1 MNKGLLHGPVTA
13 WAWVLG
19 LLAMGLPV
27 AWAQDVPFVG
37 IVDQDNVEVRA
48 GAGRT
53 FYVVGT
59 LRAGQRVQVDKII
72 FGWHQIVA
80 PDGTYSYVSKAFV
93 DAKGDGKT
101 GVVNADRT
109 AVKAAATTGPGD
121 SYRRQVDLMRGDT
134 VEIVGEEGGFYKI
147 RPPANAFVY
156 VAPGTIRRATAA
168 ELAAATGRPDPSP
181 APVSPDRPIPE
192 ARQNDTA
199 LQPATPDP
207 SVQEMIQKSPPLAS
221 GDEPVQAPSTAAPP
235 ASPQLPPSADRSSP
249 PSAADPQR
257 VATLAAA
264 DAAFEIQPNTEQV
277 RQLDAKMKASM
288 ELPLEQQPIEELLA
302 GYRAAQLDPSL
313 PPLDREI
320 VKFRIATLQRN
331 KNLADGL
338 KQIRAAKQ
346 QVETSRSTE
355 TPVEQLEG
363 PVTYAAVG
371 QLLASSVYDGV
382 TLPRMYRIVA
392 PGGGRTLA
400 YIQPN
405 QVKNI
410 GAVLGRIVGVV
421 GPMRFDPGLKANVIE
436 ARRIDVLEKATAPTP
451 PPGTIVEQAASD
463 AARASN
469 PAADLDMPENIDT
482 IAPPQPVMVEG
493 PLNGQPDP
501 GK

>member
-1 MNKGLLHGPVTA
+1 MKTVLVRGPMA
-13 WAWVLG
+13 
-19 LLAMGLPV
+19 AMAMMSCMLIGALD
-27 AWAQDVPFVG
+27 ASGQDVPFTG

-59 LRAGQRVQVDKII
+59 LRSGQKVQVDKII

-93 DAKGDGKT
+93 DAKGDGKS

-134 VEIVGEEGGFYKI
+134 VEIIGEEGGFYKI

-168 ELAAATGRPDPSP
+168 ELTPPAANTGTTPGTTPATDTGTT
-181 APVSPDRPIPE
+181 PDRPVPP
-192 ARQNDTA
+192 ATQSDTA
-199 LQPATPDP
+199 LQPANNGQSIQD
-207 SVQEMIQKSPPLAS
+207 MIQQSPPTQA
-221 GDEPVQAPSTAAPP
+221 DTTPPTTTTTPAATADTTPVPP
-235 ASPQLPPSADRSSP
+235 PD
-249 PSAADPQR
+249 R
-257 VATLAAA
+257 VAATAAA

-277 RQLDAKMKASM
+277 RQLDAKMKASID
-288 ELPLEQQPIEELLA
+288 LPLEQQPIDELLA
-302 GYRAAQLDPSL
+302 GYRAAQRDPSL

-320 VKFRIATLQRN
+320 VKFRIATLERN

-346 QVETSRSTE
+346 QVETSREAE
-355 TPVEQLEG
+355 TPVEDLQG

-382 TLPRMYRIVA
+382 TLPRMYRVVA

-405 QVKNI
+405 QVKNA
-410 GAVLGRIVGVV
+410 GAVLGRIVGVA
-421 GPMRFDPGLKANVIE
+421 GPMRFDSGLKANVIE
-436 ARRIDVLEKATAPTP
+436 ATRIDVLEKSTTPAP
-451 PPGTIVEQAASD
+451 PPGTIVEEAASSAEAAQPAPD
-463 AARASN
+463 AADA
-469 PAADLDMPENIDT
+469 PATDPA
-482 IAPPQPVMVEG
+482 APPQPEFVET
-493 PLNGQPDP
+493 PAPAQPDP
-501 GK
+501 SK